1 MAHISQNLNTES
13 ERTVFDPQPPPG
25 ASPLS
30 AAAAASKSMALSQW
44 DVRLDACMGVEPW
57 QRAAV
62 QGGRSQ
68 GQIAVHF
75 YFSRTRGD
83 SWTGR
88 PVQESG
94 VRYVAPIPIRS
105 ASPRVNQSIRQLTVG
120 RFVCDEI
127 SEKYLKKIGK

>member
-94 VRYVAPIPIRS
+94 PRYVAPILSRR
-105 ASPRVNQSIRQLTVG
+105 ASHGVNRSIRHGTAE
-120 RFVCDEI
+120 RFVCNA
-127 SEKYLKKIGK
+127 YF